1 MEEED
6 EDNEEEEEVCY
17 FLYCVLEES
26 FMTRQPHCNASLP
39 FLINLRPLQAILPP
53 RVFFSTTLRNAAI
66 CNLHGQRASA
76 QTGQSHGSCCL
87 TTLLC
92 DMSSCCILFDDKTR
106 FCLGF
111 FWHNFSTFFCL
122 FTSSVQ
128 HWLGHRP
135 IFPIARGISQQT
147 SVFDMC
153 VTFRV

>member
-76 QTGQSHGSCCL
+76 RTGQSHGSCCL

-92 DMSSCCILFDDKTR
+92 EMSL
-106 FCLGF
+106 LYP
-111 FWHNFSTFFCL
+111 
-122 FTSSVQ
+122 V
-128 HWLGHRP
+128 
-135 IFPIARGISQQT
+135 
-147 SVFDMC
+147 
-153 VTFRV
+153 